1 MLQVATIG
9 DARLAPFG
17 STSLSKSGW
26 PSVSRGTRVRHR
38 GKSKVMEAIDLFLEG
53 MGLYRKQ
60 TARDATCLFRAVSE
74 QVFYSQCFSYSVR
87 LSCVHFMERNSSLF
101 PEKVDGEPFVDHV
114 RRMKSPREWGGQWE
128 MQAMALLY
136 K

>member
-1 MLQVATIG
+1 MQIAS
-9 DARLAPFG
+9 FG
-17 STSLSKSGW
+17 VETGLPASLRSSHNGGHN
-26 PSVSRGTRVRHR
+26 RNRAGRHR

-74 QVFYSQCFSYSVR
+74 QVFYSQCFHTSVR
-87 LSCVHFMERNSSLF
+87 LSCVHFMERNQSLF
-101 PEKVDGEPFVDHV
+101 PAKVDGEDFGDHV
-114 RRMKSPREWGGQWE
+114 RRMKNLREWGGHWE